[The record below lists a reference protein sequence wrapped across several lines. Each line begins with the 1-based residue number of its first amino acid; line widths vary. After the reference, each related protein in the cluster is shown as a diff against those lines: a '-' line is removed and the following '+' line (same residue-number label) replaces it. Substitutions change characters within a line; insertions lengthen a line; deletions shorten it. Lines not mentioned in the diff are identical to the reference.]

1 MESSKVVHVHFKEP
15 YEGMTDLYFGSLKA
29 IYIQVPEDIIR
40 IKYKSLTNAIRGK
53 DRYEN
58 KSCIIRIGA
67 LQRMSNIRNKNKQC

>member
-29 IYIQVPEDIIR
+29 IYAQVPEDIIG

-53 DRYEN
+53 DCYEN
-58 KSCIIRIGA
+58 KSCKILIGE
-67 LQRMSNIRNKNKQC
+67 LQRMSNIRSKGV